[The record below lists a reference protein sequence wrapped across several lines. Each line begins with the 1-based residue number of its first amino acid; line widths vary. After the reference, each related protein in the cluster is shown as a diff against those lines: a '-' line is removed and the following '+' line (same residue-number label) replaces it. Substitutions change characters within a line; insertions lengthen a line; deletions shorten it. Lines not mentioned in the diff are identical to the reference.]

1 MKLREDLKPG
11 DEIEI
16 QVAPFGEYPAI
27 TVDGEEIV
35 QRFDKESFE
44 RVIENWKNGGSKMIR
59 ADFDHNSEMTDDTI
73 ASGWIKDLWIDDDKG
88 LMGNLV
94 VTESGSKA
102 LNGLDYRFGSPVFTF
117 DDSEHPVDLLSF
129 AFTNRPR
136 LNMKEVYNCKER
148 ITMNE
153 EDKKEETPV
162 EETPV
167 ESTETQT
174 EETPAEPPVESTE
187 AEKETNTE
195 DETVNNDD
203 SEEILM
209 EELKE
214 ILGLPAEATPED
226 VKASVKE
233 MVGKLKAIA
242 EEEITEEAEEAV
254 NECGVDEDKKDEVIN
269 CYKQNPSLV
278 KSVLNCFKKTPV
290 KMVVNASEAVKPEL
304 TDIEKLKRE
313 YASLKG
319 GKDKVDFLLAHPG
332 MKL

>member
-16 QVAPFGEYPAI
+16 QIAPYGEFPA
-27 TVDGEEIV
+27 TTTDGEEIV
-35 QRFDKESFE
+35 QRFDRESFE
-44 RVIENWKNGGSKMIR
+44 KVIENWKNQGSKMIR

-73 ASGWIKDLWIDDDKG
+73 ASGWIKDLWIDDENG

-94 VTESGSKA
+94 VTESGAKA

-117 DDSEHPVDLLSF
+117 DDNEHPVDLLSF

-153 EDKKEETPV
+153 EEKKEETPV
-162 EETPV
+162 EEAKTEETPV
-167 ESTETQT
+167 ESKEDTVEQAKPEEKTDT
-174 EETPAEPPVESTE
+174 EE
-187 AEKETNTE
+187 K
-195 DETVNNDD
+195 TVNKDD
-203 SEEILM
+203 SEELLM

-214 ILGLPAEATPED
+214 ILGLPAEATVED

-233 MVGKLKAIA
+233 IVGKLKSIA
-242 EEEITEEAEEAV
+242 DEEIAQEAEEAV
-254 NECGVDEDKKDEVIN
+254 NECGIEADKKDEVIN

-278 KSVLNCFKKTPV
+278 KSVLNAFKKTPV
-290 KMVVNASEAVKPEL
+290 KMVANASEAVKPQM

-332 MKL
+332 IKL

>member
-16 QVAPFGEYPAI
+16 QIAPYGEFPA
-27 TVDGEEIV
+27 TTTDGEEIV
-35 QRFDKESFE
+35 QRFDRESFE
-44 RVIENWKNGGSKMIR
+44 KVIENWKNQGSKMIR

-73 ASGWIKDLWIDDDKG
+73 ASGWIKDLWIDDENG

-94 VTESGSKA
+94 VTESGAKA

-117 DDSEHPVDLLSF
+117 DDNEHPVDLLSF